1 MLHISSR
8 RCRGLAVEEEFA
20 ILVEQGL
27 YGERLQ
33 GTNLM
38 KVKDTWMAFVYMAYA
53 VLHAPIALDLAP
65 GFRLE
70 SLCWFAIASLI
81 YNFGYLCVRNSNAE
95 G

>member
-1 MLHISSR
+1 M
-8 RCRGLAVEEEFA
+8 EEEFA

-65 GFRLE
+65 G
-70 SLCWFAIASLI
+70 
-81 YNFGYLCVRNSNAE
+81 
-95 G
+95 